1 MSFIQTLKWE
11 WIQFRRT
18 PFQYLAVLLFVLAA
32 IYSISNGISL
42 REKQLETLAKVE
54 SDYLAERSTYEKIL
68 ESGGTKVES
77 RPWVD
82 LSTPFYGMWNSILYT
97 LKTPS
102 PMMSLAMG
110 QAEQYGFYKRLTFYS
125 SGYDSDLSAEISNP
139 ERIAFGALDLTFCII
154 FLLPLVL
161 IVLCYPIGGYEEDM
175 KMASL
180 VQVQGDNYQAW
191 IWKRTAAIGMGISL
205 IIIVLIAIPGIIS
218 GAFPSTS
225 NQLFSYLLV
234 VLVYLWIWIGVI
246 SAIICLRL
254 GQTSQTM
261 GLVLIWVIFGL
272 VIPGAVQQGASLK
285 FPNSMLVDFLDAIR
299 IDQGEIYEEDFESI
313 WDSLRVK
320 LPEIEQT
327 KLATQPD
334 SAKIEVAKRAV
345 YHAVVAFHMKE
356 VSEKIEAGFQQRN
369 DFIESSYWYNP
380 LMGIQNYLY
389 SLANTDFYAYQEYR
403 VAIQDASLELSK
415 KVCLEEW
422 NEEKVDLN
430 RFRSYFNLVSEK

>member
-32 IYSISNGISL
+32 VYSISNGISL

-54 SDYLAERSTYEKIL
+54 SDYLAERSVYEKIL

-82 LSTPFYGMWNSILYT
+82 LSTPFYGMWNSIVYK

-102 PMMSLAMG
+102 PMMSLAIG
-110 QAEQYGFYKRLTFYS
+110 QAEQYGFYKRLTFYT

-139 ERIAFGALDLTFCII
+139 ERIAFGALDLTFCVI
-154 FLLPLVL
+154 FLLPLLL
-161 IVLCYPIGGYEEDM
+161 IVLCYPIGGYEEDV
-175 KMASL
+175 KMAPL
-180 VQVQGDNYQAW
+180 VQIQGDNYHAW
-191 IWKRTAAIGMGISL
+191 IWKRTSAIGLGASM
-205 IIIVLIAIPGIIS
+205 IVILLIAVPSIFS
-218 GAFPSTS
+218 GAFTRVPY
-225 NQLFSYLLV
+225 QLFTYSLV
-234 VLVYLWIWIGVI
+234 IMVYLWFWIGVI
-246 SAIICLRL
+246 SAIISLRL

-261 GLVLIWVIFGL
+261 GLVLVWVVFGM

-285 FPNSMLVDFLDAIR
+285 FPNSMLVDYLDAKR
-299 IDQGEIYEEDFESI
+299 IDQGEIYEADFEAV

-334 SAKIEVAKRAV
+334 SAKIEAAKGAV
-345 YHAVVAFHMKE
+345 YRAEVAFHMKE
-356 VSEKIEAGFQQRN
+356 VSKKIEAGFQQRN

-389 SLANTDFYAYQEYR
+389 SLAETDFYAYQEYR

-415 KVCLEEW
+415 KGCVEEW
-422 NEEKVDLN
+422 NDEKVDLN